1 MKTLVERVKE
11 AGLPDHIALIMDGN
25 GRWARARGLP
35 RVAGHR
41 AGATAAERLVRFAGE
56 RLGLRYLTLF
66 AFSTENWKRPKEE
79 VDYLMDLLRE
89 FIDEKLAEFVES
101 GVRLRVA
108 GEIET
113 LPESLRETVIRAI
126 RETEGGENLDLT
138 IALSYG
144 ARQEL
149 TRVCAEI
156 AADVAS
162 GRLKAEEI
170 GEGTIRSRLYTADV
184 PDPDLI
190 IRTSGELRLSNFLLW
205 QAAYA
210 ELYFTDVLWPDF
222 TPAELVRAIAAY
234 QRRKRRFGGLEGD
247 GAD

>member
-1 MKTLVERVKE
+1 MKTPVERVKE
-11 AGLPDHIALIMDGN
+11 AGHPDHIALIMDGN

-126 RETEGGENLDLT
+126 
-138 IALSYG
+138 
-144 ARQEL
+144 
-149 TRVCAEI
+149 
-156 AADVAS
+156 
-162 GRLKAEEI
+162 
-170 GEGTIRSRLYTADV
+170 
-184 PDPDLI
+184 
-190 IRTSGELRLSNFLLW
+190 
-205 QAAYA
+205 
-210 ELYFTDVLWPDF
+210 
-222 TPAELVRAIAAY
+222 AAY

>member
-1 MKTLVERVKE
+1 MRTLVDRVKG
-11 AGLPDHIALIMDGN
+11 AGIPRHVALIMDGN
-25 GRWARARGLP
+25 GRWARARNLP
-35 RVAGHR
+35 RAAGHR
-41 AGATAAERLVRFAGE
+41 AGARAAERLVRFAGE

-66 AFSTENWKRPKEE
+66 AFSTENWNRPKEE

-89 FIDEKLAEFVES
+89 FIDEKLKEFVES

-108 GEIET
+108 GEVDS

-126 RETEGGENLDLT
+126 HETKGGENLDLT
-138 IALSYG
+138 VALSYG

-149 TRVCAEI
+149 TRVCREI
-156 AADVAS
+156 AADVAA
-162 GRLKAEEI
+162 GRLKGGEI
-170 GEGTIRSRLYTADV
+170 GEETIRSRLYTADV

-222 TPAELVRAIAAY
+222 TPAELVYAIASY
-234 QRRKRRFGGLEGD
+234 QKRKRRFGGLKGDEGR
-247 GAD
+247 

>member
-1 MKTLVERVKE
+1 MKTLVDLVKE
-11 AGLPDHIALIMDGN
+11 GGLPRHVALIMDGN
-25 GRWARARGLP
+25 GRWARSRGLP

-41 AGATAAERLVRFAGE
+41 AGAAAAERLVRFTGE

-79 VDYLMDLLRE
+79 VDYLMDLFRE
-89 FIDEKLAEFVES
+89 FIDKKLEEFVES

-108 GEIET
+108 GEIDS
-113 LPESLRETVIRAI
+113 LPEPLRKTVIRAI
-126 RETEGGENLDLT
+126 AATEGGVNLDLT
-138 IALSYG
+138 VALSYG

-149 TRVCAEI
+149 TRVCREI
-156 AADVAS
+156 AAEVAT
-162 GRLKAEEI
+162 GRLREDEIDGEEI
-170 GEGTIRSRLYTADV
+170 SSRLYTADV

-222 TPAELVRAIAAY
+222 TPAELVYAIASY
-234 QRRKRRFGGLEGD
+234 QKRKRRFGGLGGERSG
-247 GAD
+247 

>member
-1 MKTLVERVKE
+1 MKTLVDRVKE
-11 AGLPDHIALIMDGN
+11 AGLPRHIALIMDGN

-41 AGATAAERLVRFAGE
+41 AGATAAERLVRFVGE

-66 AFSTENWKRPKEE
+66 AFSTENWKRPEEE
-79 VDYLMDLLRE
+79 VTYLMDLLRE
-89 FIDEKLAEFVES
+89 FIDEKLKEFVES

-108 GEIET
+108 GEIDS

-126 RETEGGENLDLT
+126 RETEGGRNLDLT
-138 IALSYG
+138 VALSYG

-149 TRVCAEI
+149 TRVCAGI
-156 AADVAS
+156 AADVAA
-162 GRLKAEEI
+162 GRLRKEDI
-170 GEGTIRSRLYTADV
+170 DGETIRSRLYTAEI

-222 TPAELVRAIAAY
+222 TPAELVRAIASY
-234 QRRKRRFGGLEGD
+234 QKRKRRFGGLEGD
-247 GAD
+247 GSD

>member
-1 MKTLVERVKE
+1 MKTLVDRVKE
-11 AGLPDHIALIMDGN
+11 AGLPRHIALIMDGN
-25 GRWARARGLP
+25 GRWAKARGLP
-35 RVAGHR
+35 RIAGHR

-79 VDYLMDLLRE
+79 VAYLMDLLRE
-89 FIDEKLAEFVES
+89 FIDDKLKEFVDS

-108 GEIET
+108 GEIDS
-113 LPESLRETVIRAI
+113 LPEPLRESVIRAV

-138 IALSYG
+138 VALSYG

-156 AADVAS
+156 AADAAS
-162 GRLKAEEI
+162 GRLKVDEI
-170 GEGTIRSRLYTADV
+170 DEGTISSRLYTAGI
-184 PDPDLI
+184 PDPDLV

-210 ELYFTDVLWPDF
+210 ELYFTEVLWPDF
-222 TPAELVRAIAAY
+222 TPAELVYAIASF
-234 QRRKRRFGGLEGD
+234 QKRKRRFGALEKEED
-247 GAD
+247 